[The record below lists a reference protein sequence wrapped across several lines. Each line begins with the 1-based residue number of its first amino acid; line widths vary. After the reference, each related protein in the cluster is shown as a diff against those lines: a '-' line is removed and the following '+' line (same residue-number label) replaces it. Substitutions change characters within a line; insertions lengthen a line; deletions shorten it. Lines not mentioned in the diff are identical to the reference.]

1 MRKEVDVAGT
11 VAAAECSDVAPEWGG
26 GPRVLPRKFL
36 TTRLQMLQSELFC
49 GLFCPCDI
57 IFE

>member
-26 GPRVLPRKFL
+26 G
-36 TTRLQMLQSELFC
+36 SE
-49 GLFCPCDI
+49 GPPPE
-57 IFE
+57 IFDN